1 MLESPMYRISSQ
13 NAQTFAPSKP
23 SFGLA
28 NRSAFPAPEVSLQNY
43 KKFSKWKKQSI
54 FKKKMMVRPVI
65 EDSDEEGN
73 ANITSSDESDCCG
86 GYGANGSGQ
95 DNNSPHNR
103 SFQTNNKMG
112 DMLDGFSMGRGL
124 YPNVG
129 AGQKE
134 DCGDGDMSDAGVE
147 SIVLSSDGNK
157 ESAIS
162 KQESEEAAESPA
174 SPSPTKD
181 FKAKLESIYNNNMKC
196 QMEEPQQ
203 ATGHVE

>member
-43 KKFSKWKKQSI
+43 KKFSRWKKQSI

-86 GYGANGSGQ
+86 GYGANNSNY
-95 DNNSPHNR
+95 DHNSPHNR
-103 SFQTNNKMG
+103 SFKTNNKMG
-112 DMLDGFSMGRGL
+112 DMLDGFSMGHGL
-124 YPNVG
+124 YTNVG
-129 AGQKE
+129 GGQKE

-147 SIVLSSDGNK
+147 SIILSSDENK
-157 ESAIS
+157 DSAIS
-162 KQESEEAAESPA
+162 MQESSPKEEAAESPE
-174 SPSPTKD
+174 SPTKD
-181 FKAKLESIYNNNMKC
+181 FKAKLESLYNNNKKC
-196 QMEEPQQ
+196 QTGNQQ
-203 ATGHVE
+203 